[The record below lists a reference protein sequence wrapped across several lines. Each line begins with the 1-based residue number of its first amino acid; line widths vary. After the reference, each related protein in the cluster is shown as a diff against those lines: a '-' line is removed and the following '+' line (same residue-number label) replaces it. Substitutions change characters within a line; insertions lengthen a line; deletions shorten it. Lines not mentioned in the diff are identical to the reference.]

1 VDGHNAGAYRGDPHR
16 DSMKEYPKIE
26 ELLEY
31 SNDKQAFKS
40 LSSRFSQCNGERFS
54 IMKFRIEKSALER
67 ANTRPANP
75 LVDRTLE
82 PGEYVKLY
90 DENLERTIMS
100 NSPMEFYT
108 NYEFIKK
115 CRGDVLIGG
124 LGLGL
129 VVLLAEKKPEVKSI
143 TVAEKHLEIIRLVA
157 SQIIFN
163 SKVLIEHSDI
173 FNFAPQRRYDTI
185 YFDIWDD
192 VCAANYDEM
201 KRLRGKYAGY
211 LNDGGWMGC
220 WSEDECIKAGSGF

>member
-1 VDGHNAGAYRGDPHR
+1 
-16 DSMKEYPKIE
+16 MKEYPKIE

-82 PGEYVKLY
+82 PGEYAKLY

-173 FNFAPQRRYDTI
+173 FNFASQRRYDTI

-192 VCAANYDEM
+192 VCAANYEEM